1 MNKFTNII
9 LGMSLFTLAAC
20 DQSNKFTVEGN
31 IEGACDSMLY
41 FEAIT
46 LDGVQELDSVKIKSD
61 GSFKFKADAPGNPEF
76 YALRINSNR
85 INFAVDSTE
94 TIRFTAKLP
103 GMNTNYTVEGSKS
116 SEEIRKITLSQTE
129 LQKQILDIEENQGL
143 LIGEITDSITSIVNA
158 YKEDMK
164 NNYIFSNPGSAEAY
178 YAVSQSV
185 VALGHIYQ
193 LFDPINNRDD
203 VKCYAAVANIWDAKY
218 HDAERTIQLCNMAIQ
233 GMQNTTPPS
242 QKVVE
247 FDESKITE
255 AGIIDI
261 ELPDI
266 NSKLHRISDLKGK
279 VVLLDFTVYSAKESA
294 ERTRM
299 MRELYDKYKGQGFEI
314 YQVSLDDDVHYWK
327 LSCENLPWI
336 CVHETNGNTVRS
348 YGVSNIP
355 TFFIINRDNEV
366 VIRSE
371 MIQTSL
377 EEEIKKV
384 L

>member
-1 MNKFTNII
+1 MMM
-9 LGMSLFTLAAC
+9 LGTSLLALTAC

-46 LDGVQELDSVKIKSD
+46 LNGVQNLDSVKIKSD
-61 GSFKFKADAPGNPEF
+61 GTFCFKADAPGNPEF
-76 YALRINSNR
+76 YALRINGNR

-94 TIRFTAKLP
+94 TVRITAKLP
-103 GMNTNYTVEGSKS
+103 GMSTNYKVEGSAS
-116 SEEIRKITLSQTE
+116 SEEIRKIAVSQAE
-129 LQKQILDIEENQGL
+129 LQKRISAVENNEGL
-143 LIGEITDSITSIVNA
+143 LIGEVKDSLVTLINE
-158 YKEDMK
+158 YKEVMK
-164 NNYIFSNPGSAEAY
+164 NDYIFKNPGSAEAY

-185 VALGHIYQ
+185 VALNHIFQ
-193 LFDPINNRDD
+193 IFDPIGNRDD

-218 HDAERTIQLCNMAIQ
+218 PEAERTIQLCNMAIQ
-233 GMQNTTPPS
+233 GMQNTTPPT

-266 NSKLHRISDLKGK
+266 NSKLRKISDLKGK
-279 VVLLDFTVYSAKESA
+279 VVLLDFTVYGAKDSA
-294 ERTRM
+294 ERTRT
-299 MRELYDKYKGQGFEI
+299 MRDLYDKYKGQGFEI
-314 YQVSLDDDVHYWK
+314 YQISLDDDIHFWK

-336 CVHETNGNTVRS
+336 CVHETNGSTVRS

-355 TFFIINRDNEV
+355 TSFIINRDNEV

-371 MIQTSL
+371 MIQTSV
-377 EEEIKKV
+377 EEEIEK
-384 L
+384 LL